1 LGRTSDNFPFKTLN
15 QFKHETPQGM
25 KHAPDTLYEQR
36 RKLSICFKY
45 RDKYMPDHK
54 CNVKGLYM
62 ITEKKGRIFRCK
74 GGKHKW
80 WTQVAIIIL
89 KNIDCH

>member
-1 LGRTSDNFPFKTLN
+1 MGRTSDNFPFKTLN

-62 ITEKKGRIFRCK
+62 ITEKKEESLDVKEENISDE
-74 GGKHKW
+74 HKW
-80 WTQVAIIIL
+80 P
-89 KNIDCH
+89 

>member
-1 LGRTSDNFPFKTLN
+1 
-15 QFKHETPQGM
+15 
-25 KHAPDTLYEQR
+25 
-36 RKLSICFKY
+36 
-45 RDKYMPDHK
+45 
-54 CNVKGLYM
+54 M